1 MQQTDLVC
9 GVDGC
14 PAGWIAVLWRGP
26 GSDPTSVLCADFSAV
41 LALPVNVIAI
51 DMPIGIPDLYGREA
65 DRHVR
70 QLIGARRSSVFP
82 VPARPTLDAA
92 SYQEACA
99 INRRHSDPSRA
110 VSRECFGLI
119 PKIREIDSA
128 MDPTLQD
135 RIFESHPELAF
146 RTMSGVPLAE
156 SKRSRAGAELRKSLL
171 RKHGLKP
178 EALLACRHPRWD
190 CKEDDLIDAAA
201 LAWVARRIRDGEN
214 QRFPSDPPR
223 DARGLRMEIN
233 T

>member
-1 MQQTDLVC
+1 MQQADLVC

-14 PAGWIAVLWRGP
+14 RGGWIAVLWRGP
-26 GSDPTSVLCADFSAV
+26 GCKTVSILCADFSAI
-41 LALPVNVIAI
+41 LALPAKVIAV
-51 DMPIGIPDLYGREA
+51 DMPIGIPDLHGREA
-65 DRHVR
+65 DRYAR

-82 VPARPTLDAA
+82 VPARATLDAA

-110 VSRECFGLI
+110 VSRECFALI
-119 PKIREIDSA
+119 PKMREIDAA
-128 MDPTLQD
+128 MGPKLQD

-146 RTMSGVPLAE
+146 RTMNGAPLAE

-171 RKHGLKP
+171 RKRGLKV
-178 EALLACRHPRWD
+178 EALFGRGHARRD
-190 CKEDDLIDAAA
+190 CKEDDLLDAAA

-214 QRFPSDPPR
+214 QCFPSDPPR